1 MTITELAIKRST
13 LVVIVFAALSLLGIY
28 CYTMLNYELIPKID
42 VPMVAITTQYPG
54 ASPDEVESAV
64 TKKLEDALSA
74 LEDVKYMKSTS
85 QEGSS
90 SILIELVAGAN
101 TNLALQNAQRKVNS
115 VQYLLPAG
123 AKTPSLQ
130 SFSTDQIPVL
140 KVGVKANMAPAKL
153 YQLTKDQIKPQL
165 SKISGVGEVGLS
177 GGDERQIKIN
187 VDREK
192 LASYNITIGQLYA
205 AVNASNQ
212 QYATGKIE
220 GSKSQYTVRLSGK
233 FSSIDQMRNI
243 IVVNKSNGSQ
253 VRLGDV
259 AEIVDGIA
267 DYSSLN
273 RTNGENSIG
282 IQIQK
287 QSDANSVTVCELAK
301 EELAK
306 IEKQYASSK
315 LKFVIASDNSIYT
328 VASAR
333 SVMEDLLIAILLVS
347 IVMFLFLH
355 SIRNSAIVLVS
366 IPVSI
371 ISVFTAM
378 YIFKF
383 SLNLMTL
390 MALSLV
396 IGILVDDSIVVLEN
410 IHRHLAMGKDKQQA
424 ALDGR
429 NEIGFTAVAITFVDV
444 VVFVPMTL
452 ISGMIGGILKEFAL
466 VVVFSTLMSL
476 IVSFTVTPLLASR
489 FSQVEKRTRD
499 TFWGK
504 ISMGFEDYYNK
515 LVTFYQSVLKKALQN
530 RIKVFVSIMLL
541 FLASFSL
548 IGFNFIGSEFMP
560 NADKGEFVVSL
571 EGEPQNTLQQTNLLT
586 EKVEK
591 ILYAHPEVIKVFSN
605 IGASSSNF
613 TSSSEQY
620 KSELTVTIIDK
631 KKRKQ
636 TVEQFAAMM
645 KKEILQGVPG
655 LRVTSTPSS
664 MFGSSEAPIQ
674 ILLRGSDMAEIQ
686 KVAGK
691 VTKAIQDIPGV
702 NDIRLSVEE
711 SKPEMHVQINRDKMS
726 SFGLSVADVGNT
738 LQYALAGN
746 TDLKYSEGGTDYDIS
761 VQLDQFDRQ
770 KVEDLKSINF
780 KTASGEIV
788 ELRQFADIYQSL
800 GANKLERWDRISSLT
815 VKTQVYG
822 RPVGTVGE
830 EIKKKVSESV
840 NPGNVTI
847 EYKGQLERQSD
858 AFGSLIFALF
868 TGILLVYFVMVALYN
883 SYVYPFVVLFS
894 LPVAVIGA
902 LLALAISGNTLSI
915 YSLIGMIMLMGLV
928 AKNAILLV
936 DFTNKLRENGME
948 MMEALIEAGK
958 ERLRPILMTTI
969 AMVFGMLPLAIA
981 TGTSAES
988 KNGLAW
994 VIIGGLTSSLVLTL
1008 ILVPIVYVSVENMR
1022 EFFRKRFS
1030 PNGKQEKAAVVENA

>member
-1 MTITELAIKRST
+1 MTITELAVKRST
-13 LVVIVFAALSLLGIY
+13 LVVIVFTALSLLGIY
-28 CYTMLNYELIPKID
+28 CYTMLNYELIPKIE
-42 VPMVAITTQYPG
+42 VPIVAVIAQYPG

-74 LEDVKYMKSTS
+74 LENVKYMRSTS
-85 QEGSS
+85 QEGSAM
-90 SILIELVAGAN
+90 IVIELVPNASVD
-101 TNLALQNAQRKVNS
+101 LALQDAQRKVNA

-123 AKTPSLQ
+123 AKTPSLV
-130 SFSTDQIPVL
+130 SFSTDQIPIL
-140 KVGVKANMAPAKL
+140 KLGVKANMPSTQL
-153 YQLTKDQIKPQL
+153 YQITKDKIKPQL
-165 SKISGVGEVGLS
+165 SKINGVGEVSLI

-187 VDREK
+187 VDRER
-192 LASYNITIGQLYA
+192 LASYGLTIGQLYN
-205 AVNASNQ
+205 AVNSSNQ
-212 QYATGKIE
+212 QFATGKIE
-220 GSKSQYTVRLSGK
+220 GTKSQYTVRLSGK
-233 FSSIDQMRNI
+233 FSSIEQMKSI
-243 IVVNKSNGSQ
+243 IVLNKSNGSQ
-253 VRLGDV
+253 IRLGDV
-259 AEIVDGIA
+259 AEVVDGIA
-267 DYSSLN
+267 EYSSLN

-282 IQIQK
+282 MQIQK
-287 QSDANSVTVCELAK
+287 QSDANSVKVTQMVK
-301 EELAK
+301 EEMTK

-315 LKFVIASDNSIYT
+315 LQFVIGSDNSIYT
-328 VASAR
+328 LASAR
-333 SVMEDLLIAILLVS
+333 SVMEDLLVAILLVS

-378 YIFKF
+378 YIFNF

-410 IHRHLAMGKDKQQA
+410 IHRHLAMGKNKVQA

-429 NEIGFTAVAITFVDV
+429 SEIGFTAVAITFVDV
-444 VVFVPMTL
+444 VVFVPMSL
-452 ISGMIGGILKEFAL
+452 ISGIVGSMLKEFAL

-476 IVSFTVTPLLASR
+476 IVSFTVTPLLSSR
-489 FSQVEKRTRD
+489 FGQFEKRTRD
-499 TFWGK
+499 TLAGR
-504 ISMGFEDYYNK
+504 IALGFEDYYNK
-515 LVTFYQSVLKKALQN
+515 LVGYYQKVLKLALQH
-530 RIKVFVSIMLL
+530 RVIVFVTVMTL
-541 FLASFSL
+541 FFASFAL

-560 NADKGEFVVSL
+560 TADKGEFTISL

-591 ILYAHPEVIKVFSN
+591 LLYAHPEVIKVFSSV
-605 IGASSSNF
+605 GASSTMLA
-613 TSSSEQY
+613 TSSEAY
-620 KSELTVTIIDK
+620 KSELTVTILDK
-631 KKRKQ
+631 KQRKQ

-645 KKEILQGVPG
+645 KKEILQKVPG
-655 LRVTSTPSS
+655 LRVASTPSS

-674 ILLRGSDMAEIQ
+674 ILLRGSDMKEIY
-686 KVAGK
+686 KVAANVSSVIK
-691 VTKAIQDIPGV
+691 DIPGV

-711 SKPEMHVQINRDKMS
+711 SKPEMHVQLNRDKMS
-726 SFGLSVADVGNT
+726 SFGLSVLDVGNI
-738 LQYALAGN
+738 LQFALAGN
-746 TDLKYSEGGTDYDIS
+746 TDLKYSDNGTDYDIS

-788 ELRQFADIYQSL
+788 ELRQFADVYQSL

-830 EIKKKVSESV
+830 EIKKKVTESV

-858 AFGSLIFALF
+858 AFGSLFFALF
-868 TGILLVYFVMVALYN
+868 TGILLVYFVMVMLYN

-902 LLALAISGNTLSI
+902 LLALALSGNNLSI

-948 MMEALIEAGK
+948 MIQALIEAGK
-958 ERLRPILMTTI
+958 ERLRPILMTTV
-969 AMVFGMLPLAIA
+969 AMVFGMLPLATA
-981 TGTSAES
+981 TGTSSES

-994 VIIGGLTSSLVLTL
+994 VIIGGLTSSLILTL
-1008 ILVPIVYVSVENMR
+1008 ILVPVVYVSVENMR
-1022 EFFRKRFS
+1022 AFFRKKFS
-1030 PNGKQEKAAVVENA
+1030 PNEKQEKAPVVENA